1 MKYHIHP
8 PGGDAPGERIEM
20 YRNHENPYAIEK
32 ALTDAQKRL
41 KEDPGNW
48 DLYEEVLELEERVNF
63 AWQDNEDSTTK

>member
-1 MKYHIHP
+1 
-8 PGGDAPGERIEM
+8 M
-20 YRNHENPYAIEK
+20 YRNYENPYAIEK
-32 ALTDAQKRL
+32 ALTDAKKRL